1 MTEGSFSLLPAR
13 TAPVLIEADGTAVD
27 RAAILAAIE
36 PISAALRGHA
46 EVVLACADRGHF
58 VRAILAA
65 WSAGAI
71 VTLPSNLLPATLDQH
86 AGLRVH
92 DGGHAC
98 GLDVRTLAAGVA
110 SDGGPV
116 VPDARV
122 CVRLFT
128 SGTTGAPKAIDKTFA
143 QLLGEA
149 EQLVRRFDLAGAR
162 VLCTVPLHHIYGLLF
177 GALAPMLGD
186 ATIVAV
192 GPLHAEAVLAAI
204 ERFDADVLV
213 STPAQL
219 RAFDVLPDRA
229 LARLRAVFS
238 SGAPLRSDTAA
249 ALRDRLGV
257 APTEVFG
264 SSETGGI
271 ATRTHVTADPPWV
284 PLPGVAVT
292 ADAEGRML
300 LRSPWLDPTLTQP
313 HATDDRITVG
323 DAGFVHHGRI
333 DDVIKVGGRRVAL
346 GDVVAKAQVIAG
358 VQDAVAVPLPAV
370 DGRGASIGLV
380 VVTAVRTPE
389 EIRAALAEWFDA
401 AVLPRRIVCTPSLPR
416 SAAGKLAHAHARA
429 LLGDAAP
436 PRTRLQA
443 DERTACFDVEIEP
456 DLPAFDGHFPGDPIL
471 PGAVLLEAVVLR
483 SIEDAWPDL
492 GAPLGIPRAKF
503 TERIGPGERV
513 RVSLERRDDRVAF
526 TVTRAEVPCATGSVS
541 FAPRASG

>member
-1 MTEGSFSLLPAR
+1 
-13 TAPVLIEADGTAVD
+13 
-27 RAAILAAIE
+27 
-36 PISAALRGHA
+36 
-46 EVVLACADRGHF
+46 
-58 VRAILAA
+58 
-65 WSAGAI
+65 
-71 VTLPSNLLPATLDQH
+71 
-86 AGLRVH
+86 
-92 DGGHAC
+92 
-98 GLDVRTLAAGVA
+98 
-110 SDGGPV
+110 
-116 VPDARV
+116 
-122 CVRLFT
+122 VRLFT

-149 EQLVRRFDLAGAR
+149 EQLVRRFDLAGGR

-229 LARLRAVFS
+229 LSRLRAVFS

-271 ATRTHVTADPPWV
+271 ATRTHRIADPPWV

-300 LRSPWLDPTLTQP
+300 LRSPWLDPSASQP

-323 DAGFVHHGRI
+323 DAGFVHRGRI

-346 GDVVAKAQVIAG
+346 GDVVAKTQAIAG
-358 VQDAVAVPLPAV
+358 VQDAVALALPAV

-380 VVTAVRTPE
+380 VVTDARTPE
-389 EIRAALAEWFDA
+389 EIRAALAAWFDA

-416 SAAGKLAHAHARA
+416 TAAGKLAQAHARA

-436 PRTRLQA
+436 PRTMVHA
-443 DERTACFDVEIEP
+443 DDRTACFDVEIEP
-456 DLPAFDGHFPGDPIL
+456 DLPAFDGHFPADPIL

-483 SIEDAWPDL
+483 AIEDAWPDL
-492 GAPLGIPRAKF
+492 GAPVGIPRAKF

-513 RVSLERRDDRVAF
+513 RISLERRDDRVVF
-526 TVTRAEVPCATGSVS
+526 TVVRADVPCAAGSVA

>member
-1 MTEGSFSLLPAR
+1 MTEESFALLPAR
-13 TAPVLIEADGTAVD
+13 AAPVLIEGDGAAVD
-27 RAAILAAIE
+27 RAAILAATG
-36 PISAALRGHA
+36 PVAAALAGHA

-58 VRAILAA
+58 VRALLAA
-65 WSAGAI
+65 WSVGAI

-92 DGGHAC
+92 DGGHAG
-98 GLDVRTLAAGVA
+98 GLDVRTLAASAAA
-110 SDGGPV
+110 SDGIV
-116 VPDARV
+116 VPGART

-128 SGTTGAPKAIDKTFA
+128 SGTTGVPKAIDKAFA

-162 VLCTVPLHHIYGLLF
+162 VVCTVPLHHIYGLLF
-177 GALAPMLGD
+177 GVLAPLRGD

-229 LARLRAVFS
+229 LARLRHVFS
-238 SGAPLRSDTAA
+238 SGAPLRPDTAA

-271 ATRTHVTADPPWV
+271 ATRTHRSAEPPWV
-284 PLPGVAVT
+284 PLPGVEVT
-292 ADAEGRML
+292 ADADGRML
-300 LRSPWLDPTLTQP
+300 LRSPWLDPSVSQP
-313 HATDDRITVG
+313 HATDDRISVG
-323 DAGFVHHGRI
+323 DAGFVHHGRV

-346 GDVVAKAQVIAG
+346 GDVVAKAQAIAG
-358 VQDAVAVPLPAV
+358 VQDAVAVALPAV
-370 DGRGASIGLV
+370 DGRGAAIGLV
-380 VVTAVRTPE
+380 VVTSVRTPE
-389 EIRAALAEWFDA
+389 EIRGALAAWFDA
-401 AVLPRRIVCTPSLPR
+401 AVLPRRIVCAPSLPR
-416 SAAGKLAHAHARA
+416 TAAGKLAHAHARA

-436 PRTRLQA
+436 PRTRVHG
-443 DERTACFDVEIEP
+443 DDRTACFDVEIEP

-483 SIEDAWPDL
+483 SIEDAWPEL
-492 GAPLGIPRAKF
+492 GAPIGIPRAKF
-503 TERIGPGERV
+503 TERIGPGQRV
-513 RVSLERRDDRVAF
+513 RVTLERRGDRVAF
-526 TVTRAEVPCATGSVS
+526 TVTRAEVPCAAGSVA

>member
-1 MTEGSFSLLPAR
+1 MTDGCFALLPTRA
-13 TAPVLIEADGTAVD
+13 APVLIEADGTAID
-27 RAAILAAIE
+27 RAAMLAAID
-36 PISAALRGHA
+36 PISAALHGRT

-65 WSAGAI
+65 WSVGSI
-71 VTLPSNLLPATLDQH
+71 VTLPSNLLPATLEQH

-92 DGGHAC
+92 DGGHAG
-98 GLDVRTLAAGVA
+98 GLDVRTLAPSTAPR
-110 SDGGPV
+110 DEPV
-116 VPDARV
+116 VPGART

-128 SGTTGAPKAIDKTFA
+128 SGTTGVPKAIDKTFA

-149 EQLVRRFDLAGAR
+149 EQLVRRFDLSGAR

-177 GALAPMLGD
+177 GVLAPLQGD

-229 LARLRAVFS
+229 LSRLRAVFS
-238 SGAPLRSDTAA
+238 SGAPLRPDTAA

-271 ATRTHVTADPPWV
+271 ATRTHLGVDPPWV
-284 PLPGVAVT
+284 PLPGVEVT
-292 ADAEGRML
+292 ADADGRML
-300 LRSPWLDPTLTQP
+300 LRSPWLDPAVAQP
-313 HATDDRITVG
+313 HATDDRISVG

-346 GDVVAKAQVIAG
+346 GDVVAKAQSIDG
-358 VQDAVAVPLPAV
+358 VQDAVAVAQPAA
-370 DGRGASIGLV
+370 DGRGAAIGLV
-380 VVTAVRTPE
+380 VVTAIRTPE
-389 EIRAALAEWFDA
+389 EIRGALAAWFDA
-401 AVLPRRIVCTPSLPR
+401 AVLPRRIVCAPSLPR
-416 SAAGKLAHAHARA
+416 TAAGKLAHAHARA

-436 PRTRLQA
+436 PRTRVHA
-443 DERTACFDVEIEP
+443 DDRSASFDVEIEP

-492 GAPLGIPRAKF
+492 GAPIGIPRAKF

-513 RVSLERRDDRVAF
+513 RVGLERRDDRVAF
-526 TVTRAEVPCATGSVS
+526 TVTRGEVPCATGSIA